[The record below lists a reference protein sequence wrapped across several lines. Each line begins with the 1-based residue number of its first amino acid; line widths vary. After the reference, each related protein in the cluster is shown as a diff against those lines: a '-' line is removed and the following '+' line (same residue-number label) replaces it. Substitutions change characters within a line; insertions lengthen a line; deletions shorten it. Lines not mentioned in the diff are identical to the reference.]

1 MKRKFKQLSDSDER
15 RSGEAHRDA
24 TESSQEPE
32 YEVGYRKPP
41 KHTRFVKGQSGNPR
55 GRPRKPKP
63 RPLQLSDAPS
73 DRFLE
78 EEAYRPIALRENGQA
93 IELPAVKAVM
103 RALTTSAI
111 KGNRLAQKYL
121 LEHVRGMEEVHLQR
135 KIDNYVRL
143 RAVKRDGEQVL
154 AAHKRKALAPPE
166 LLPHPDD
173 IILNAATGDAHING
187 PATPEDLREYEHTM
201 QLRDHLMLR
210 SVHVNDRRRK
220 TSVTSESEGACIYQ
234 VLAILI
240 DQALLKRFRWQ
251 EGTDLDLLM
260 ECHGLSRRERQKR
273 ITEEFEQLK
282 STRTQPLWITPEIK
296 WEIDQIAYKWSK
308 RREDS
313 ISAESTE
320 KKGNS

>member
-1 MKRKFKQLSDSDER
+1 MTRKSKQLSGSDEP
-15 RSGEAHRDA
+15 RSAEADRDA
-24 TESSQEPE
+24 TKPSQDPE
-32 YEVGYRKPP
+32 YEIGYRKPP

-63 RPLQLSDAPS
+63 RPLQLSGAPS

-143 RAVKRDGEQVL
+143 RAVKRDGEQAL
-154 AAHKRKALAPPE
+154 AEHKRKGLAPPE

-173 IILNAATGDAHING
+173 IVLNAATGDAHING
-187 PATPEDLREYEHTM
+187 PETPEDLRDCEHTM

-210 SVHVNDRRRK
+210 SVHADGRRK
-220 TSVTSESEGACIYQ
+220 KQPAEEKKQGACVYQ

-240 DQALLKRFRWQ
+240 DQALPQRFRWQ
-251 EGTDLDLLM
+251 KGADLDLLM
-260 ECHGLSRRERQKR
+260 ECHGLSRRERQRR
-273 ITEEFEQLK
+273 ITEEFDRLQATK
-282 STRTQPLWITPEIK
+282 TQPAWITPEAQ
-296 WEIDQIAYKWSK
+296 WEMDRIAGEWSTMRK
-308 RREDS
+308 NVS
-313 ISAESTE
+313 
-320 KKGNS
+320 G

>member
-1 MKRKFKQLSDSDER
+1 MTRKSKQLSGSDEP
-15 RSGEAHRDA
+15 RSAEADRDA
-24 TESSQEPE
+24 TKPSQDPE
-32 YEVGYRKPP
+32 HEIGYRKPP

-63 RPLQLSDAPS
+63 RPLLLSDAPS

-143 RAVKRDGEQVL
+143 RAVKRDGEQAL
-154 AAHKRKALAPPE
+154 AEHKREGLAPPK

-173 IILNAATGDAHING
+173 IMLNAATGDAHING
-187 PATPEDLREYEHTM
+187 PETPEDLRYYEHTM

-210 SVHVNDRRRK
+210 STHANDRRKKISTKSERK
-220 TSVTSESEGACIYQ
+220 GACIYQ
-234 VLAILI
+234 VLALLL
-240 DQALLKRFRWQ
+240 DQVLPQRFRWQ
-251 EGTDLDLLM
+251 KGADLDLLM
-260 ECHGLSRRERQKR
+260 ECHGLSRCERLRR
-273 ITEEFEQLK
+273 IVEEFDHLHAAKTQLA
-282 STRTQPLWITPEIK
+282 WITPEAQ
-296 WEIDQIAYKWSK
+296 WEMDQIANKWSE
-308 RREDS
+308 RC
-313 ISAESTE
+313 
-320 KKGNS
+320 KKAYC